1 PPVPEFAELQ
11 RRLAANPEL
20 ERWAAE
26 IAQRQ
31 AALAVERS
39 KRVPDVTVN
48 AGYRRFTEID
58 SNAFLIGGSI
68 QLPLFDRNRGGIQ
81 EATDRISK
89 AHYEQRAAQVRV
101 TTALAES
108 YRALASARDEA
119 SVLASSIQPGAR
131 EAFEA
136 VSEGYRLGKFGY
148 LEVLDAQRTLVSA
161 GAQYLRALSDYHE
174 AAADVERLIGAPL
187 ADVTTVP
194 PAVIK

>member
-1 PPVPEFAELQ
+1 
-11 RRLAANPEL
+11 
-20 ERWAAE
+20 
-26 IAQRQ
+26 
-31 AALAVERS
+31 
-39 KRVPDVTVN
+39 VPDITVN
-48 AGYRRFTEID
+48 AGYRRFTDID

-81 EATDRISK
+81 EATDRLSK
-89 AHYEQRAAQVRV
+89 AHAEQRAAQVRV

-161 GAQYLRALSDYHE
+161 GAQYLRALSDYHK

-187 ADVTTVP
+187 ADATVP
-194 PAVIK
+194 PAIIK